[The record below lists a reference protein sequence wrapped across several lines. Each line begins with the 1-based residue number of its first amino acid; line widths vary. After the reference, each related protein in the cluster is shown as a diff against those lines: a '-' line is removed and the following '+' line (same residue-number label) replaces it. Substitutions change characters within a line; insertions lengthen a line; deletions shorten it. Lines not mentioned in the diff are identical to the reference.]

1 MVVVINY
8 KNLYDVISG
17 YGILYLRKNTQLDNA
32 QSDNIQLDNTTED
45 DNLGV

>member
-17 YGILYLRKNTQLDNA
+17 YGILYLRKNTQLDN
-32 QSDNIQLDNTTED
+32 IQLDNTTED